1 MKEDTAN
8 WWLLGLWTE
17 GTCRWFRSCRRP
29 EGSVVDVAE
38 PCPRGSYASL
48 PNPGPWYQTEDCCY
62 MTVTYSPKNQKW
74 SSFVQEKK
82 IYCVKNRLTDYI
94 KSNLVCASKP
104 VITQHYWSV
113 LTCQLFAIWN
123 QTEDQKYFYSYIS

>member
-17 GTCRWFRSCRRP
+17 GTSRWFRSCRRP

-48 PNPGPWYQTEDCCY
+48 PNPGPWYQTEDCRY
-62 MTVTYSPKNQKW
+62 MTVTYSPKNRKF
-74 SSFVQEKK
+74 SSVVQEMK
-82 IYCVKNRLTDYI
+82 IFYVKNRLTDYI
-94 KSNLVCASKP
+94 KSNLVCTCKP
-104 VITQHYWSV
+104 VIIQHYCRV

-123 QTEDQKYFYSYIS
+123 QTVDQKDFYSYIS